1 MSKPT
6 IMIQARL
13 GSSRLPKK
21 TIAKIQDKPVI
32 WHVINRVKK
41 IKNVKQIVLITTT
54 GDSDKILLDVA
65 KQQNIFGFT
74 GSENDVLKRH
84 YDCAVKFNADPI
96 IRITGDCP
104 LIDPKLS
111 SDILQFYLDNDFDY
125 VSNTINPTFPDGL
138 DTEIFS
144 FSALEKAYLQ
154 SKLPSER
161 EHVTTYF
168 TKNIKKFKLYNY
180 SNAVNL
186 STFRWTIDQIEDLKF
201 VRKIYHYAKPKT
213 TFSMKTVFKILQSHP
228 TLSKINANILRNEG
242 HASSLRKDKSFLN
255 NIKH

>member
-13 GSSRLPKK
+13 GSNRLPKK

-144 FSALEKAYLQ
+144 FSALEKAHLQ

-168 TKNIKKFKLYNY
+168 TKNIKN
-180 SNAVNL
+180 
-186 STFRWTIDQIEDLKF
+186 TD
-201 VRKIYHYAKPKT
+201 P
-213 TFSMKTVFKILQSHP
+213 
-228 TLSKINANILRNEG
+228 
-242 HASSLRKDKSFLN
+242 
-255 NIKH
+255 